1 MCREVQAQR
10 HRTTEVQY
18 EHVLRI
24 RISHQGR
31 DLLGRAQWI
40 DNPRP
45 STSRLGRYAQDERD
59 ARMPPIILRLAQ
71 LADSPRPSTSRLG
84 RYAQEERGSRRPPII
99 LRLAQLADRPRPST
113 SCLGRYAQGERSS
126 RLPLIMLRLAQL
138 ADRPRP
144 STSRLVRYAQGERD
158 SRMPPIMPLIL
169 SVGREEAEVEGRPV
183 SRQPFTPG
191 SIGRRARRS
200 ADPCVTAFV
209 QQARMGGITATH
221 APALAH
227 RAPPRHVTPRHARP
241 SRTRRPGRC
250 PDVGPGPPSRRR
262 CPPPASTKLLC
273 QHGAQC
279 DAVRTRLAPCRATA
293 KV

>member
-169 SVGREEAEVEGRPV
+169 SVGRAEAEVEGRPV
-183 SRQPFTPG
+183 SRQPFTQG
-191 SIGRRARRS
+191 SIVTHTLRCVPPARR
-200 ADPCVTAFV
+200 
-209 QQARMGGITATH
+209 G
-221 APALAH
+221 
-227 RAPPRHVTPRHARP
+227 PRDRPR
-241 SRTRRPGRC
+241 S
-250 PDVGPGPPSRRR
+250 
-262 CPPPASTKLLC
+262 
-273 QHGAQC
+273 
-279 DAVRTRLAPCRATA
+279 
-293 KV
+293 

>member
-1 MCREVQAQR
+1 MHFVCVFSRRKSGAGPDSLPRTNRLSDCFATRRSVAATNRLLFNSLLLRLVQ
-10 HRTTEVQY
+10 
-18 EHVLRI
+18 L
-24 RISHQGR
+24 
-31 DLLGRAQWI
+31 I
-40 DNPRP
+40 DGPRP
-45 STSRLGRYAQDERD
+45 STSRLGRYAQDER
-59 ARMPPIILRLAQ
+59 
-71 LADSPRPSTSRLG
+71 
-84 RYAQEERGSRRPPII
+84 GS
-99 LRLAQLADRPRPST
+99 Q
-113 SCLGRYAQGERSS
+113 
-126 RLPLIMLRLAQL
+126 
-138 ADRPRP
+138 
-144 STSRLVRYAQGERD
+144 
-158 SRMPPIMPLIL
+158 MPLIL